1 MNTPNTSQNSQD
13 TLAKL
18 LATENITVIRGNVST
33 ASFDI
38 LNRRLLLP
46 RWKEMTLVIEEMLML
61 HEVGHA
67 LLTTHEKYGV
77 VFSEKKHLKD
87 YANVIEDVR
96 IERKM
101 KERYPGSRK
110 SFNTGYR
117 ELNER
122 DFFGV
127 TKQNLDTLLL
137 IDKIN
142 LYFKVGFNCGVK
154 FSPIE
159 YAFIRK
165 TDLCKTEDDV
175 LELAQEIFDFSKGQ
189 KQAEL
194 NNRIPLQFEPELRS
208 EDDNEYDEGDDMDDD
223 EESSMYDNYADD
235 DGEEDKED
243 KKQNQ
248 RGNGSYSK
256 APQQSEHEQEK
267 EVKDEELASSTYQTF
282 NDKVDQLADESL
294 RIEYFE
300 CAFESKYDRKIVI
313 PYKECL
319 EGLTRNIS
327 DSKKNA
333 IHKFKGTNS
342 QVVSYLVK
350 EFEMKKSA
358 TAYKRAKV
366 AKLGQLDSNKLYA
379 YKLKDDLFK
388 QIMQVKDGK
397 KHGMIFML
405 DWSGSM
411 MDYIDETIEQVINLA
426 MFCQRIQIPYQVFA
440 FTDGYGE
447 TNANVYDKHIHNPK
461 GVANNIS
468 FNLLELFSHKMTNV
482 EFNRMLECMLNRP
495 YSQDR
500 FGLNGTPLNEALLFM
515 TDYVGEFIKA
525 NQVEKMSFITLTD
538 GEGGQL
544 YSQTNRIT
552 NGASY
557 DNFTGKRIKIK
568 SYMRDQVTKKDY
580 ELEPNSA
587 AQTAMLLDII
597 RDRYEINSVAFFLMR
612 PTYRDT
618 LSFIKNNFGDA
629 MNSNLANSL
638 LDKISTDMRKNKYCI
653 LKNVP
658 GRDEFYLLNAKSKIE
673 DEDLKVDDTMNS
685 GQLSRA
691 LGKVFNTKKNSRV
704 VLSRFVEMVA

>member
-1 MNTPNTSQNSQD
+1 MNIQTSTQNSQD
-13 TLAKL
+13 TLARL

-46 RWKEMTLVIEEMLML
+46 RWKEMTPVIEEMLML

-67 LLTTHEKYGV
+67 LFTTQEKYGI
-77 VFSEKKHLKD
+77 VFSEKKYLKD

-110 SFNTGYR
+110 SFNNGYR

-127 TKQNLDTLLL
+127 TRQNLDTLLL

-165 TDLCKTEDDV
+165 ADLCKTEDDV
-175 LELAQEIFDFSKGQ
+175 VDLAQEIFDFSKGQ
-189 KQAEL
+189 KQDQL

-235 DGEEDKED
+235 IDSEEAEEP

-248 RGNGSYSK
+248 RGSGSYK
-256 APQQSEHEQEK
+256 EPEHEQEK
-267 EVKDEELASSTYQTF
+267 EVKDEDLAPSTYKTF

-300 CAFESKYDRKIVI
+300 CAFEHKYNRKIIV
-313 PYKECL
+313 PYKTCL
-319 EGLTRNIS
+319 EGLTRGMT
-327 DSKKNA
+327 DSRKNRA
-333 IHKFKGTNS
+333 QKFKGTNN

-358 TAYKRAKV
+358 TAYKRAKI

-411 MDYIDETIEQVINLA
+411 QDYIDETIEQVINLA

-440 FTDGYGE
+440 FADGYGE
-447 TNANVYDKHIHNPK
+447 TDANVYDDRTHNPK
-461 GVANNIS
+461 GIANNIS

-495 YSQDR
+495 YISDR

-515 TDYVGEFIKA
+515 TDYIGEFIKV
-525 NQVEKMSFITLTD
+525 NQVEKMTFITLTD

-557 DNFTGKRIKIK
+557 DSITGKRIKVK
-568 SYMRDQVTKKDY
+568 SYMRDQITKKDY
-580 ELEPNSA
+580 ELESNSA
-587 AQTAMLLDII
+587 SQTAMLLDII
-597 RDRYEINSVAFFLMR
+597 RNRYDINSVAFFLMR
-612 PTYRDT
+612 PTH
-618 LSFIKNNFGDA
+618 SNAQAFIKNNFGE
-629 MNSNLANSL
+629 MNNNLLISL
-638 LDKISTDMRKNKYCI
+638 LDKISTDMRKQKYCI
-653 LKNVP
+653 LNNVP
-658 GRDEFYLLNAKSKIE
+658 GRDEFYLLDAKVKIE
-673 DEDLKVDDTMNS
+673 DEDLKADDTMS
-685 GQLSRA
+685 SSQLSRA
-691 LGKVFNTKKNSRV
+691 LGKVFNTKKTSRV
-704 VLSRFVEMVA
+704 VLNRFVEMVA

>member
-1 MNTPNTSQNSQD
+1 MNTQTSAQNSQD
-13 TLAKL
+13 TLARL
-18 LATENITVIRGNVST
+18 LATENITVIRGNVHT

-46 RWKEMTLVIEEMLML
+46 RWKEMTPTIEEMLML

-67 LLTTHEKYGV
+67 LFTTQEKYGQ
-77 VFSEKKHLKD
+77 VFREKKHLKD

-110 SFNTGYR
+110 SFNIGYR

-142 LYFKVGFNCGVK
+142 LYYKVGFNCGVK

-159 YAFIRK
+159 YTYIRK
-165 TDLCKTEDDV
+165 ADQCKTEEDV
-175 LELAQEIFDFSKGQ
+175 LNLAQEIFDFSKAQ

-194 NNRIPLQFEPELRS
+194 NDRPTLEFEPELLS
-208 EDDNEYDEGDDMDDD
+208 EDDQDEDDEDDEGYE
-223 EESSMYDNYADD
+223 EESSMYDNYSSP
-235 DGEEDKED
+235 KED
-243 KKQNQ
+243 DEVEEEKQDSQ
-248 RGNGSYSK
+248 SGGSYAK
-256 APQQSEHEQEK
+256 EK
-267 EVKDEELASSTYQTF
+267 EVKDEDLKPSTYETF
-282 NDKVDQLADESL
+282 NDKIDQLADESL

-300 CAFESKYDRKIVI
+300 CAFETSYARDVIV
-313 PYKECL
+313 PYKTCL
-319 EGLTRNIS
+319 ENLTRDIS
-327 DSKKNA
+327 EYKKQD
-333 IHKFKGTNS
+333 IQKFKGTNS

-358 TAYKRAKV
+358 TAYKRAKI

-411 MDYIDETIEQVINLA
+411 QDYIDETIEQVINLA

-440 FTDGYGE
+440 FTDGYGGDLTQE
-447 TNANVYDKHIHNPK
+447 MIDKSVHNPK
-461 GVANNIS
+461 GASSNAN
-468 FNLLELFSHKMTNV
+468 FNLLELFSNKMSNV

-495 YSQDR
+495 YARDR
-500 FGLNGTPLNEALLFM
+500 FGLTGTPLNEALLFM
-515 TDYVGEFIKA
+515 TDYVGQFIKV
-525 NQVEKMSFITLTD
+525 NQVEKMTFITLTD
-538 GEGGQL
+538 GEGGHL
-544 YSQTNRIT
+544 YSYSNRIT
-552 NGASY
+552 NGPSY
-557 DNFTGKRIKIK
+557 DQVTGKRIKIK
-568 SYMRDQVTKKDY
+568 SYMRDQITKKDY
-580 ELEPNSA
+580 ELESNSA
-587 AQTAMLLDII
+587 DQTAMLLNII
-597 RDRYEINSVAFFLMR
+597 RDRYQINSVAFFLMR
-612 PTYRDT
+612 PTHSNS
-618 LSFIKNNFGDA
+618 LSFIKNNFGT
-629 MNSNLANSL
+629 MNLPLANSL
-638 LDKISTDMRKNKYCI
+638 LDKISTDMRKQKYCI

-658 GRDEFYLLNAKSKIE
+658 GRDEFYLLNAKVKIE

-691 LGKVFNTKKNSRV
+691 LGKVFNTKKTSRV
-704 VLSRFVEMVA
+704 VLNHFVEMVA

>member
-1 MNTPNTSQNSQD
+1 MNTPNTSQNAQD

-46 RWKEMTLVIEEMLML
+46 RWKEMTPAIEEMLML

-67 LLTTHEKYGV
+67 LFTTNEKYGV
-77 VFSEKKHLKD
+77 VFKEKKYLKD

-110 SFNTGYR
+110 SFNIGYR

-127 TKQNLDTLLL
+127 SKQNLDTLLL

-159 YAFIRK
+159 YTYIRK
-165 TDLCKTEDDV
+165 ADLCKTEDDV
-175 LELAQEIFDFSKGQ
+175 LALAQEIFDFTKGQ

-194 NNRIPLQFEPELRS
+194 NDRPILEFEPELPS
-208 EDDNEYDEGDDMDDD
+208 KYDYDDIDEDDEDK
-223 EESSMYDNYADD
+223 ESSMYDNYETDQEDD
-235 DGEEDKED
+235 QDEDDYKE
-243 KKQNQ
+243 NSS
-248 RGNGSYSK
+248 GGGSYSK
-256 APQQSEHEQEK
+256 QPEYKQET
-267 EVKDEELASSTYQTF
+267 EVKDEDLAPSTYQTF

-300 CAFESKYDRKIVI
+300 CAFETTYDRKIIV
-313 PYKECL
+313 PYKTCL
-319 EGLTRNIS
+319 ENLTREIGEHKKQNIE
-327 DSKKNA
+327 
-333 IHKFKGTNS
+333 KFKGTNS

-358 TAYKRAKV
+358 TAYKRAKI

-440 FTDGYGE
+440 FTDGYGIDITQE
-447 TNANVYDKHIHNPK
+447 MLDNSVHNPK
-461 GVANNIS
+461 GVSTNIN
-468 FNLLELFSHKMTNV
+468 FNLLELFSHKMSNV

-495 YSQDR
+495 YIRDR

-515 TDYVGEFIKA
+515 TDYVGKFIKA
-525 NQVEKMSFITLTD
+525 NQVEKMTFITLTD

-544 YSQTNRIT
+544 YSYSNRIT

-557 DNFTGKRIKIK
+557 DNVTGKRIKIK

-580 ELEPNSA
+580 ELEANSA
-587 AQTAMLLDII
+587 DQTAMLLNII
-597 RDRYEINSVAFFLMR
+597 RDRYQINSVAFFLMR
-612 PTYRDT
+612 PTYSNT
-618 LSFIKNNFGDA
+618 QSFINHNFGT
-629 MNSNLANSL
+629 MNQNLAISL
-638 LDKISTDMRKNKYCI
+638 LDKISTDMRKQKYCI
-653 LKNVP
+653 LNNVP
-658 GRDEFYLLNAKSKIE
+658 GRDEFYLLNAKVKIE
-673 DEDLKVDDTMNS
+673 DEDLVVNDTMNS
-685 GQLSRA
+685 SQLSRA
-691 LGKVFNTKKNSRV
+691 LGKVFNTKKSSRV
-704 VLSRFVEMVA
+704 VLNRFVEMVA